1 MANHIRRQIRERVAT
16 LVTGLTTTGAR
27 VYQSRVYALSAG
39 ELPCLLIYTN
49 GEDSTK
55 PVFCHPGEM
64 DRAITVLVEAVAAA
78 TSDLDDVL
86 DLICKEVEIAMA
98 TDFYLSNLAK
108 DVQLT
113 RTELQLQGGDTEK
126 PIGAAR
132 MTWTVK
138 TTTREGVPDVV
149 V

>member
-27 VYQSRVYALSAG
+27 VYESKVYALAAG
-39 ELPCLLIYTN
+39 ELPCLLVYALN
-49 GEDSTK
+49 EDTSK
-55 PVFCHPGEM
+55 PVLCHPGEL
-64 DRAITVLVEAVAAA
+64 DRTIVVAVEAVA
-78 TSDLDDVL
+78 TSTGDLEDVL
-86 DLICKEVEIAMA
+86 DGICKEVEIAMA

-138 TTTREGVPDVV
+138 TTTREGIPDAVV
-149 V
+149 